1 MQNPPGS
8 NETPFLYQT
17 AEVRAR
23 EPRGPVRYDES
34 EGNRAA
40 FRRGR
45 IRGLNGGSQ
54 GVNGPRGA
62 ISRRT
67 VVLSVAG
74 FDPSSG
80 AGISADLK
88 VFAAHGLYG
97 VLAITAL
104 TIQSTQG
111 VRRVEPVGG
120 KIFRDTLECLAE
132 DGTIAG
138 VKIGM
143 LGSADAARELVSFLS
158 HATVPR
164 ENIVLDPVLIS
175 SSGAAFLEPDGLHL
189 LRQDLLPLVGW
200 ITPNVD
206 ELATLTGEPAAVRDE
221 VPGLAAT
228 LAGLAPGLN
237 VVVTGGHLDPPDDFL
252 RTASGE
258 ELWFSGERVETTS
271 THGTGC
277 VFSSA
282 LLCRLLAGDAPAD
295 AVRGA
300 KAFVTQALESA
311 VPIGRGK
318 GPVLT

>member
-1 MQNPPGS
+1 M
-8 NETPFLYQT
+8 
-17 AEVRAR
+17 
-23 EPRGPVRYDES
+23 
-34 EGNRAA
+34 
-40 FRRGR
+40 
-45 IRGLNGGSQ
+45 NGGTQ
-54 GVNGPRGA
+54 GVNGPGGA

-80 AGISADLK
+80 AGVSADLK
-88 VFAAHGLYG
+88 VFAAHRLYG

-104 TIQSTQG
+104 TVQSTQG
-111 VRRVEPVGG
+111 VRRVEPVGE

-138 VKIGM
+138 AKIGM
-143 LGSADAARELVSFLS
+143 LGSAEIVRELISFLE
-158 HATVPR
+158 HAKVPR
-164 ENIVLDPVLIS
+164 EMIVLDPVLVS
-175 SSGAAFLEPDGLHL
+175 SSGAALLEPEALRL
-189 LRQDLLPLVGW
+189 LREQLLGLVGW
-200 ITPNVD
+200 VTPNLD
-206 ELATLTGEPAAVRDE
+206 ELGGLTGEPAAVRDE
-221 VPGLAAT
+221 VPGSAAK
-228 LAGLAPGLN
+228 LAGQAPGLN
-237 VVVTGGHLDPPDDFL
+237 VVVTGGHHDPPDDFL
-252 RTASGE
+252 RIATGE
-258 ELWFSGERVETTS
+258 ELWIPGRRVETNS